1 MILPLATEAEMKN
14 GVAYKKKST
23 SMGFSIENLKL
34 RGLLTLHKIRSL
46 QLRISLAS
54 VNISAVLCNAI
65 PLVGL
70 CYKQTIN
77 GKAIL

>member
-14 GVAYKKKST
+14 GAPYKKEST
-23 SMGFSIENLKL
+23 SMGFSIENLEL
-34 RGLLTLHKIRSL
+34 RGLLTLHKIRSF

-65 PLVGL
+65 PSFGL
-70 CYKQTIN
+70 CY
-77 GKAIL
+77 AISHSLKR